1 MGLMDKVKQVAGD
14 MGEVAK
20 KGASQVQTKV
30 EQTQRRRKAD
40 DAAKRLGYLV
50 YHERTGA
57 GAGAD
62 GGDADALIEELREAE
77 AQIDAANA
85 SEASGAAPVGG
96 PEVPPPAPGQ
106 APEEATGE

>member
-1 MGLMDKVKQVAGD
+1 MGLVDRIKDVAGD

-20 KGASQVQTKV
+20 KGASQMQTKV
-30 EQTQRRRKAD
+30 EQAQVRRRAD

-50 YHERTGA
+50 YHQRTGA
-57 GAGAD
+57 ATG
-62 GGDADALIEELREAE
+62 GGDVDALIAEIADAE
-77 AQIDAANA
+77 AQIEAAR
-85 SEASGAAPVGG
+85 AARAAEPAPSG